1 MLGLCFYFLASNPA
15 FAVGDYSNE
24 TWNNDVDYYK
34 ESIDESGIYKDST
47 LTDWHWYIA
56 GDPNNGDTT
65 DDGFCF
71 MYDGGNYGG
80 TPFAVY
86 NAIDITQCAF
96 YNNPD
101 YLNIEWYSFS
111 DLNMIAEPDT
121 SPIGIYQGQQA
132 YVGVVDSDTN
142 IFGNGSEYWSGCY
155 ATGDTPTWGAI
166 GGGECPIINNGSDQ
180 INWGYMQQS
189 LTQISAIDSALKN
202 AGLETYGYTYSWMVK
217 NADANEE
224 ATNGQDGQDT
234 LTVTLAVK
242 DNGGNIVYKKEFDYS
257 YWIDN
262 WTNFSG
268 DENFDTPFDVS
279 KLDSVML
286 EVTGQDVGN
295 WEGYFGPE
303 FNEPNVKLKFRPII
317 EDNTEQLLFESM
329 CMNDPLYDV
338 NCPGYQTAMMDQMN
352 EAAGATDLTGGTQ
365 NALADALNNGGTDAF
380 GNDLT
385 QLEDPTGQAGALA
398 QETGAPANDGQE
410 TGAPANDG
418 QEAVAEETTDPVQES
433 VAEAMT
439 DPVQEAVEE
448 ATGEPSPV
456 QEEAT
461 AEATVDT
468 TNETK
473 SSSTGLN
480 ATQLSAVNAANNVAN
495 SAVSASADAA
505 QASTGIGLSE
515 SGGVSSTL
523 TSVDPTGSTSAAGS
537 VASSTDFSGGT
548 DGSTVVTVEPM
559 QNTNTGQPFDSSQV
573 AAVDSSVS
581 NTSGSDT
588 GNTQTFDSS
597 QGTTVDS
604 STADSST
611 ASVDITQTFG
621 GSQDTSVT
629 QSFGNS
635 GSDNGQSQNSS
646 TGSNN
651 GQQSNDSFG
660 TTDFA
665 NTGQTAIQDDN
676 PLADGGTVQT
686 TDITGEDAL
695 ATSNE
700 SLVQL
705 TMLNDPTNPI
715 NQIINDITANI
726 ITQAVTDAEETAEES
741 AEESVESQNAQ
752 EDALVAEALAGS
764 DDEDAQSALLGYN
777 PNFRAYQQPQ
787 MQGGEIYNDQGVY
800 ENQKTYDNPS
810 AGLFNGASDALHREM
825 VRSQYD

>member
-15 FAVGDYSNE
+15 FAVGDYSNV

-34 ESIDESGIYKDST
+34 GSIDESGIYEGST

-56 GDPNNGDTT
+56 GDPDNGDTT

-71 MYDGGNYGG
+71 MYDGGSYGG

-86 NAIDITQCAF
+86 NAIEPTQCAF
-96 YNNPD
+96 YNSQD

-202 AGLETYGYTYSWMVK
+202 AGLETYGYTYSWLVK

-224 ATNGQDGQDT
+224 ATNGKDGQDT

-257 YWIDN
+257 YWINN

-303 FNEPNVKLKFRPII
+303 FVEPNVKLKFRPII
-317 EDNTEQLLFESM
+317 EDNTEQLLFEQM

-398 QETGAPANDGQE
+398 QATGAPANDGQDTGENDPVANPAE
-410 TGAPANDG
+410 TGVP
-418 QEAVAEETTDPVQES
+418 DP
-433 VAEAMT
+433 VAEAT
-439 DPVQEAVEE
+439 PDPVAEAQER
-448 ATGEPSPV
+448 SI
-456 QEEAT
+456 
-461 AEATVDT
+461 AEATPDPVADAQEQATEQAT
-468 TNETK
+468 TRTPG
-473 SSSTGLN
+473 TGLN

-495 SAVSASADAA
+495 SAVSASTDAA

-523 TSVDPTGSTSAAGS
+523 TSVDPTGSTSANGGIQGGS
-537 VASSTDFSGGT
+537 NFEFGSSSGG
-548 DGSTVVTVEPM
+548 E
-559 QNTNTGQPFDSSQV
+559 QNV
-573 AAVDSSVS
+573 A
-581 NTSGSDT
+581 
-588 GNTQTFDSS
+588 
-597 QGTTVDS
+597 
-604 STADSST
+604 
-611 ASVDITQTFG
+611 
-621 GSQDTSVT
+621 
-629 QSFGNS
+629 S
-635 GSDNGQSQNSS
+635 GSDNGQSQSNT

-651 GQQSNDSFG
+651 GSQSNDSFG

-665 NTGQTAIQDDN
+665 STGQTAAQDNN
-676 PLADGGTVQT
+676 PLADGGAVQT

-700 SLVQL
+700 ATLQIAA
-705 TMLNDPTNPI
+705 LNDPTNPI
-715 NQIINDITANI
+715 NQIINDIAANM
-726 ITQAVTDAEETAEES
+726 ITQAVADAEETAEES

-764 DDEDAQSALLGYN
+764 DDEDAQAALLGYN

-800 ENQKTYDNPS
+800 ENQKTYDSPR